1 MNANESMPRQ
11 SWILAAAFLVIG
23 TSAAAQ
29 STSAVSSR
37 DSVATTVAV
46 APEPQV
52 LRPGDLVRLRIW
64 REPDLSGDY
73 PVDEQGV
80 VVFPLIGPR
89 TVTDISPDSLK
100 RDLIEAYAV
109 YLRHPSIDVVLLR
122 RVNVLGAVARPGLYS
137 VDPTMMVADVIAL
150 AGGTTPIGN
159 PDEIQLVRDG
169 RTITTRLSQR
179 ARLAE
184 LSIRSGDQ
192 FYVPERSWIAR
203 NSNIVAAAITATV
216 SLIIAL
222 AR

>member
-1 MNANESMPRQ
+1 MSRL
-11 SWILAAAFLVIG
+11 SWILAVAILLAGADAV
-23 TSAAAQ
+23 AAQ
-29 STSAVSSR
+29 DTTTPPHR
-37 DSVATTVAV
+37 DLAAD
-46 APEPQV
+46 QV
-52 LRPGDLVRLRIW
+52 LRPGDVVRLRIW

-222 AR
+222 AL

>member
-1 MNANESMPRQ
+1 V
-11 SWILAAAFLVIG
+11 AFLLAGVG
-23 TSAAAQ
+23 AGAAQ
-29 STSAVSSR
+29 DTSP
-37 DSVATTVAV
+37 
-46 APEPQV
+46 APNQEIPEESQV
-52 LRPGDLVRLRIW
+52 LRPGDFVRLRIW

-89 TVTDISPDSLK
+89 IVTDISPASLK
-100 RDLIEAYAV
+100 RDLVDAYSV

-137 VDPTMMVADVIAL
+137 VDPTVTVADVLAL
-150 AGGTTPIGN
+150 AGGTTPIGD
-159 PDEIQLVRDG
+159 PDAIQLIRDG

-184 LSIRSGDQ
+184 LSVRSGDQ

-203 NSNIVAAAITATV
+203 NSNIVAALITATV
-216 SLIIAL
+216 GLIIAI

>member
-1 MNANESMPRQ
+1 M
-11 SWILAAAFLVIG
+11 
-23 TSAAAQ
+23 
-29 STSAVSSR
+29 
-37 DSVATTVAV
+37 
-46 APEPQV
+46 
-52 LRPGDLVRLRIW
+52 RLRIW

>member
-1 MNANESMPRQ
+1 LAVAILLAGADAVAAQDTTTPPHRD
-11 SWILAAAFLVIG
+11 LAA
-23 TSAAAQ
+23 
-29 STSAVSSR
+29 
-37 DSVATTVAV
+37 D
-46 APEPQV
+46 QV
-52 LRPGDLVRLRIW
+52 LRPGDVVRLRIW